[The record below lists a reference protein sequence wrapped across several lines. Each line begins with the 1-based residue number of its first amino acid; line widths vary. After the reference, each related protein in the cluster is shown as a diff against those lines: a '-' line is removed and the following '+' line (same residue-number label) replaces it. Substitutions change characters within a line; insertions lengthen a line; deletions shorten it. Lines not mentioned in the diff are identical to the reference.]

1 MKTNIRLQK
10 YKKNRLAGMNTYDSA
25 IKAGYS
31 ISSASNAHIIFEKHI
46 EFTIESLKKN
56 SKAYTDNFKLIEK
69 CQMGSSEHKFLL
81 KIERKL
87 NKRCI
92 QIRNI
97 LRCKRG
103 L

>member
-31 ISSASNAHIIFEKHI
+31 ISSASNAHIIFEKHK
-46 EFTIESLKKN
+46 ELTIDLKKN
-56 SKAYTDNFKLIEK
+56 SQAYDDNFKLLLK
-69 CQMGSSEHKFLL
+69 CQMGSSEHKKLL
-81 KIERKL
+81 MIERKL